1 MTMQSTSI
9 VLLLAVA
16 LGAGVLERD
25 RIWPSS
31 GVAPKEAIEPPPPL
45 PLVRPDADAATPV
58 APAPTAVAAVSSVAR
73 PAVVAVSPVAPP
85 AVAAVAPPIPPT
97 PPARMTLAQQADFD
111 SWMVKT
117 YLGCWKPAAQPADAD
132 NYVAK
137 VRLAFRPDGSL
148 KKPPKLVNP
157 PSDPAAKP
165 QAKSVMQ
172 AVRACNP
179 LPVPAQY
186 RPFYEQWKT
195 KTIHFNPQV
204 AAR

>member
-1 MTMQSTSI
+1 MKVQSTSI
-9 VLLLAVA
+9 GLLALAVA
-16 LGAGVLERD
+16 IGAGALERD
-25 RIWPSS
+25 HI
-31 GVAPKEAIEPPPPL
+31 L
-45 PLVRPDADAATPV
+45 RPTRAA
-58 APAPTAVAAVSSVAR
+58 SR
-73 PAVVAVSPVAPP
+73 E
-85 AVAAVAPPIPPT
+85 AVAPLPPVRPSAAAAESPARPDHGRQACSRPAAT
-97 PPARMTLAQQADFD
+97 LRRAYRRRLPPPAHMTLAQQADFD

-117 YLGCWKPAAQPADAD
+117 YLGCWKPAAQPGDSD
-132 NYVAK
+132 TYVAK

-148 KKPPKLVNP
+148 KRPPKLVNP
-157 PSDPAAKP
+157 PSDPAARP

-195 KTIHFNPQV
+195 KTIHFNPQI